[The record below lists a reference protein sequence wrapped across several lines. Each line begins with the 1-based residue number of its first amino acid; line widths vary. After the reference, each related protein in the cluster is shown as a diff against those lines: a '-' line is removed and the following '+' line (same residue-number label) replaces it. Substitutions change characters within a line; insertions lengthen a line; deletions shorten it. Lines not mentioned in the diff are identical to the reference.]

1 MEAVRFEAVSKRF
14 IIHHERARTF
24 QEAALNL
31 LRLRRANGSSHEAFW
46 ALRDVTLSVER
57 GRTLGI
63 VGRNGSGKST
73 LLKLLAGTMR
83 PTAGEVIARGRVF
96 GLLELAAGFHPD
108 LSGRDNVFLNG
119 TFLGLSR
126 RDMAARLDQ
135 IVAFAELEQ
144 FIDTPVKHYSS
155 GMYMRLGFAIA
166 ISVDPDILVIDEVL
180 AVGDA
185 AFRQKCFLAL
195 ADFKA
200 RQKTILFVT
209 HDAAAVRRF
218 CDDAIW
224 LDHGRLRAAGPAE
237 AVLRE
242 YLAETQTT
250 HGRPLAA
257 AVRPADPLAVA
268 AGPVTLLSVDT
279 VDDSGAPAREFTTG
293 DRIGARIRFRA
304 NRPLDGVSVGVALH
318 RADGLYLLGTSTAA
332 AGLQGAVGAGE
343 AEVTCWLGPLPVS
356 AAAYSLS
363 AAAWVGDALSHRL
376 SQAAHFAV
384 GPVPA
389 HQSGLL
395 VVPAH
400 WEPGGALRLLPA
412 DQPVPVAVGAAAA
425 RVNGTSPPPLLH
437 TVERGARTTIQP
449 PALPLSH
456 LGRGGRGVRASPSYD
471 PVLPPHAFR
480 ARWRRPPAR
489 LTMGAGEDEFLGPG
503 WYPPEDWPPC
513 VRWTAR
519 RAAVYLTQDE
529 WATSVGLI
537 MCRPQHDG
545 HGVTGRI
552 CVNGRLAGRFELAA
566 PALEPF
572 TFPIE
577 PVDAP
582 QEVEIVVD
590 VDHALQ
596 PAAGGASEDVR
607 ALGVAVREI
616 WLE

>member
-14 IIHHERARTF
+14 IIQHERARTF
-24 QEAALNL
+24 QEAALQL
-31 LRLRRANGSSHEAFW
+31 LRLRRPRQGTGGANGATEEFW

-304 NRPLDGVSVGVALH
+304 NRPLDGVSVGVA
-318 RADGLYLLGTSTAA
+318 STAPTA
-332 AGLQGAVGAGE
+332 SIYWARA
-343 AEVTCWLGPLPVS
+343 PP
-356 AAAYSLS
+356 
-363 AAAWVGDALSHRL
+363 
-376 SQAAHFAV
+376 
-384 GPVPA
+384 P
-389 HQSGLL
+389 
-395 VVPAH
+395 
-400 WEPGGALRLLPA
+400 PGCRAPS
-412 DQPVPVAVGAAAA
+412 A
-425 RVNGTSPPPLLH
+425 RVKP
-437 TVERGARTTIQP
+437 R
-449 PALPLSH
+449 
-456 LGRGGRGVRASPSYD
+456 
-471 PVLPPHAFR
+471 
-480 ARWRRPPAR
+480 
-489 LTMGAGEDEFLGPG
+489 
-503 WYPPEDWPPC
+503 
-513 VRWTAR
+513 
-519 RAAVYLTQDE
+519 
-529 WATSVGLI
+529 
-537 MCRPQHDG
+537 
-545 HGVTGRI
+545 
-552 CVNGRLAGRFELAA
+552 
-566 PALEPF
+566 
-572 TFPIE
+572 
-577 PVDAP
+577 
-582 QEVEIVVD
+582 
-590 VDHALQ
+590 
-596 PAAGGASEDVR
+596 
-607 ALGVAVREI
+607 
-616 WLE
+616 